1 MWGRCVGLFCLVPGI
16 VFYARGMLTR
26 PMVPRVALYFGLV
39 GCQVSNPMLVL
50 YFTSLEKTRTC
61 TCAATVEI
69 TFVNL
74 KESICWLSFTFC
86 YFSRAC

>member
-39 GCQVSNPMLVL
+39 GCQVSNQMLML
-50 YFTSLEKTRTC
+50 YFTPIRNTHVRVLQ
-61 TCAATVEI
+61 
-69 TFVNL
+69 
-74 KESICWLSFTFC
+74 LS
-86 YFSRAC
+86 